1 MDDIIKRLGDLGDP
15 SYKGIVAV
23 IDILLVTF
31 LIYRVL
37 KLVRGTR
44 AWKILIGIG
53 VFVLALFLSERLQL
67 NTLHWILERVSVLGP
82 VALVILLLPELR
94 QAIEGFARI
103 GLLPERLLAG
113 DSATHSTLEE
123 IVEAATDM
131 SQRKIGA
138 LIVIEREERLDDVVR
153 NGVPLKAE
161 VSAALLEAIFYHGNP
176 LHDGAAIIRN
186 DLVYAAA
193 CRLPLSENP
202 TLGAQYHMRHRA
214 GIGVSE
220 NADCVVLIVSEER
233 GQVSV
238 AVNGELTVAED
249 SEDLKKMLTG
259 LLTKPEDGA
268 RVRRRFGRRTPDEE
282 TAAP

>member
-1 MDDIIKRLGDLGDP
+1 LDDIIRRLGDLTDP

-123 IVEAATDM
+123 VIEAATDM
-131 SQRKIGA
+131 AHRKIGA
-138 LIVIEREERLDDVVR
+138 LIVIEREERLDDIAR

-161 VSAALLEAIFYHGNP
+161 VTAALIEAIFYHGNP

-202 TLGAQYHMRHRA
+202 TLDAQYHMRHRA
-214 GIGVSE
+214 AIGVSE
-220 NADCVVLIVSEER
+220 NADCVVIVVSEER
-233 GQVSV
+233 GDVSI
-238 AVNGELTVAED
+238 AVNGELHSSKNID
-249 SEDLKKMLTG
+249 DLRAMLAG
-259 LLTKPEDGA
+259 LLIKEEDTQ
-268 RVRRRFGRRTPDEE
+268 RPRRRFGKKASEE
-282 TAAP
+282 VESV